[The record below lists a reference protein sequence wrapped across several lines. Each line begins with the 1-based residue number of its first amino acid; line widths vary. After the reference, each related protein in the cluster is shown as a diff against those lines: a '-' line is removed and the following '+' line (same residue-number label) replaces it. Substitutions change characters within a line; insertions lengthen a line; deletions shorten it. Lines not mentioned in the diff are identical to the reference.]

1 MLLSKAVAQ
10 RAKTV
15 WTSETKNPVL
25 AGIACLPV
33 LRLRIDG
40 MHWIVDIEN
49 DGRFMFLVN

>member
-33 LRLRIDG
+33 LRIDG
-40 MHWIVDIEN
+40 MHWIVDIEH